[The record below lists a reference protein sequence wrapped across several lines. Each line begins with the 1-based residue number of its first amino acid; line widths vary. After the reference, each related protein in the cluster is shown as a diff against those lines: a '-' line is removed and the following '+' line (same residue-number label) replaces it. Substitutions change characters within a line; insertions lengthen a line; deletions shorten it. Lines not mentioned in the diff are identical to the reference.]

1 MGCMCLWSPA
11 LHFFSSPTVIRL
23 GRRVCC
29 HCFSLRLFSCLLF
42 LLLLSALPLLFLKC
56 FRTIKGNL
64 CIVFSFE
71 LLYVVGG
78 GSRCP
83 SCSVN
88 VRFYLLKAV
97 LFENVMWINVRTIHS
112 YTTLSTKRLLGANT
126 CDRYR
131 SKLGKISGSNLTPK

>member
-1 MGCMCLWSPA
+1 MHVFVKPSTTFDIAVLC
-11 LHFFSSPTVIRL
+11 FFSSPTVIRL

-56 FRTIKGNL
+56 FRSIKGNL

-71 LLYVVGG
+71 LLYVEGG

-83 SCSVN
+83 SCRVN
-88 VRFYLLKAV
+88 VRFYPLK
-97 LFENVMWINVRTIHS
+97 LFSLKTSCEL
-112 YTTLSTKRLLGANT
+112 TLERFILIPLCPQRGF
-126 CDRYR
+126 
-131 SKLGKISGSNLTPK
+131 